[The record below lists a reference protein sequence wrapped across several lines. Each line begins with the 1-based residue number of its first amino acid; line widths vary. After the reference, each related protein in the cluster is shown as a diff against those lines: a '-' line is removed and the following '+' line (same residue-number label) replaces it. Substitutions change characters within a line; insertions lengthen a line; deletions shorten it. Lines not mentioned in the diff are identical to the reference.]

1 MAQGNPQM
9 QTGAAAAPDWQ
20 PISRREAIRALSATG
35 EELEHLLKESRTLR
49 DAGKGRVVTYSP
61 KAFFPVTNLCRDR
74 CAYCTFRRD
83 EDEAGA
89 WTMQPEEIRSWSE
102 RAESLG
108 CIEALMCLG
117 DRPEDNSPRY
127 REWLRSEGM
136 ASTIE
141 YVGKAC
147 DIALEQG
154 LLPHSNPGLMGPED
168 YALLKPSNVSLG
180 MMLESVSPKLRQKGE
195 VHYYAPDK
203 DPEKRLRVLEDAGEA
218 QVPFTTGILLGI
230 GESLEDR
237 VDSLLAIADTHNR
250 HGHIQEIIIQNFRA
264 KPEIPM
270 AGAAEPDTLDLVR
283 TIVVARL
290 LTGPKMNIQVPPN
303 LSDASSL
310 PPLLESGINDLGGI
324 SPLTPDYVNPEAPWP
339 HLGALERACAAE
351 GFELRPRLPI
361 YDEFINRPGFLDKN
375 LAEPVRIHQRAVAQR
390 GSGKGNEGKAT

>member
-1 MAQGNPQM
+1 MEQGNPQT
-9 QTGAAAAPDWQ
+9 QAGGSTAPSWQ
-20 PISRREAIRALSATG
+20 PLTRREAINALSATG
-35 EELEHLLKESRTLR
+35 DELEQLLEASRRLR

-102 RAESLG
+102 RAQSLG

-127 REWLRSEGM
+127 RSWLQSKGLG
-136 ASTIE
+136 STIE
-141 YVGKAC
+141 YVAEAC
-147 DIALEQG
+147 DIALEEG

-168 YALLKPSNVSLG
+168 YALLKPRNASLG
-180 MMLESVSPKLRQKGE
+180 MMLESLSPKLRQKGE

-203 DPEKRLRVLEDAGEA
+203 DPDKRLQVLEDAGEA

-230 GESLEDR
+230 GESLADR
-237 VDSLLAIADTHNR
+237 VDALLAIVDTHSR
-250 HGHIQEIIIQNFRA
+250 HSHIQEIIVQNFRA

-283 TIVVARL
+283 TIAVARL
-290 LTGPKMNIQVPPN
+290 LTGPDMNLQVPPN

-310 PPLLESGINDLGGI
+310 VPLLQSGINDLGGI

-351 GFELRPRLPI
+351 GFELRARLPI
-361 YDEFINRPGFLDKN
+361 YEEFINRPGFLDKN
-375 LAEPVRIHQRAVAQR
+375 LAEPVRIQQRAVSQGGAAQ
-390 GSGKGNEGKAT
+390 GNEGKAT